1 MNVYFISGL
10 GANQK
15 AFQYLTLPE
24 GFESY
29 FIDWKQPLEK
39 ESLQAYSKRMSEEI
53 DHSKPF
59 ILVGL
64 SFGGIVAQE
73 MNRFVKPE
81 KTILISSI
89 KSRDEMP
96 RLFKFLS
103 KTSAYKMIPASFF
116 TNDRVLSYSFF
127 RSLYYNKKKAPDF
140 HDFFTHRDSHYL
152 RWSVHQIVNWK
163 PQFKVK
169 NLYHIHGNQDV
180 VFPHK
185 KLKGKVKIIPKGSHI
200 MVMQRAKAVNEA
212 LNEMLSSKAKV

>member
-15 AFQYLTLPE
+15 AFQHLTLPE
-24 GFESY
+24 GFESH
-29 FIDWKQPLEK
+29 FIEWKQPLEN
-39 ESLQAYSKRMSEEI
+39 ETLQAYSKRMSKEI
-53 DHSKPF
+53 DCSKPF

-73 MNRFVKPE
+73 MNDFVKPK

-96 RLFKFLS
+96 QLFKVLS
-103 KTSAYKMIPASFF
+103 KTSAYKMIPTSFF

-127 RSLYYNKKKAPDF
+127 RNIYYTKKKAPDF
-140 HDFFTHRDSHYL
+140 YDFFTHRDPYYL

-163 PQFKVK
+163 RDFKVK
-169 NLYHIHGNQDV
+169 NLYHIHGDQDV

-212 LNEMLSSKAKV
+212 LNEVLSC